1 MCNKSAFEGRPHCLR
16 GRSMLERKNISRKNF
31 AVLMQSPTFI
41 ILTVLSIYPLI
52 YTLYY
57 SMTNFYYISKDKMA
71 FVGLKNYIDLFK
83 NPYFIRAVINTI
95 KFTLACTILET
106 ITGVAVAVYVNG
118 LKHFRKIMRTIIL
131 LPNLLPPVTAAL
143 IWKIMLSNNYGI
155 INEFLALMHL
165 PVFNWFFDTRT
176 AMPVII
182 LIDVWQCMPF
192 VFLLIYA
199 SLQTV
204 PQTLYEAARID
215 GANGWHEF
223 RYITVPG
230 ISGAIILCLLLRTID
245 SFRMF
250 DKINILTGGGPANTT
265 ATITQFIYTYGI
277 KSLKFGYGSAGAVV
291 MAVIVMLLSV
301 QYIKKSMK

>member
-1 MCNKSAFEGRPHCLR
+1 
-16 GRSMLERKNISRKNF
+16 MLEKKSISRKTF
-31 AVLMQSPTFI
+31 AILMESPTFV
-41 ILTVLSIYPLI
+41 ILTVLSIYPFV

-57 SMTNFYYISKDKMA
+57 SLTNFYYISKDGLD
-71 FVGLKNYIDLFK
+71 FVGLKNYADLVR

-95 KFTLACTILET
+95 KFAVACTLLET
-106 ITGVAVAVYVNG
+106 VAGVAVAVYVNG
-118 LKHFRKIMRTIIL
+118 LRHFKKTMRTILL

-155 INEFLALMHL
+155 INEFLRFMHI

-204 PQTLYEAARID
+204 PQTLYEAAKID
-215 GANGWHEF
+215 GANKWHEF
-223 RYITVPG
+223 RYITMPC
-230 ISGAIILCLLLRTID
+230 ISGAVVLCLLLRTID

-291 MAVIVMLLSV
+291 MAAIVLLLSI

>member
-1 MCNKSAFEGRPHCLR
+1 ME
-16 GRSMLERKNISRKNF
+16 
-31 AVLMQSPTFI
+31 SPTFV
-41 ILTVLSIYPLI
+41 ILTVLSIYPFV

-57 SMTNFYYISKDKMA
+57 SLTNFYYISKDGLD
-71 FVGLKNYIDLFK
+71 FVGLKNYADLVR

-95 KFTLACTILET
+95 KFTVACTLLET
-106 ITGVAVAVYVNG
+106 VAGVAVAVYVNG
-118 LKHFRKIMRTIIL
+118 LRHFKKTMRTILL

-155 INEFLALMHL
+155 INEFLRFMHI

-204 PQTLYEAARID
+204 PQTLYEAAKID
-215 GANGWHEF
+215 GANKWHEF
-223 RYITVPG
+223 RYITMPC
-230 ISGAIILCLLLRTID
+230 ISGAVVLCLLLRTID

-277 KSLKFGYGSAGAVV
+277 KSLKFGYGSAGAGV
-291 MAVIVMLLSV
+291 MAAIVLLLSI

>member
-1 MCNKSAFEGRPHCLR
+1 
-16 GRSMLERKNISRKNF
+16 MLEKKSISRKTF
-31 AVLMQSPTFI
+31 AILMESPTFV
-41 ILTVLSIYPLI
+41 ILTVLSIYPFV

-57 SMTNFYYISKDKMA
+57 SLTNFYYISKDGLD
-71 FVGLKNYIDLFK
+71 FVGLKNYADLVR

-95 KFTLACTILET
+95 KFTVACTLLET
-106 ITGVAVAVYVNG
+106 VAGIAVAVYVNG
-118 LKHFRKIMRTIIL
+118 LRHFKKTMRTILL

-155 INEFLALMHL
+155 INEFLRFMHI

-199 SLQTV
+199 SLQIV
-204 PQTLYEAARID
+204 PQTLYEAAKID
-215 GANGWHEF
+215 GANKWHEF
-223 RYITVPG
+223 RYITMPC
-230 ISGAIILCLLLRTID
+230 ISGAVVLCLLLRTID

-291 MAVIVMLLSV
+291 MAAIVLLLSI

>member
-1 MCNKSAFEGRPHCLR
+1 
-16 GRSMLERKNISRKNF
+16 MLEKKSIARKTF
-31 AVLMQSPTFI
+31 AILMESPTFV
-41 ILTVLSIYPLI
+41 ILTVLSIYPFV

-57 SMTNFYYISKDKMA
+57 SLTNFYYISKDGLD
-71 FVGLKNYIDLFK
+71 FVGLKNYADLVR

-95 KFTLACTILET
+95 KFTVACTLLET
-106 ITGVAVAVYVNG
+106 VAGVAVAVYVNG
-118 LKHFRKIMRTIIL
+118 LRHFKKTMRTILL

-155 INEFLALMHL
+155 INEFLRFMHI

-204 PQTLYEAARID
+204 PQTLYEAAKID
-215 GANGWHEF
+215 GANKWHEF
-223 RYITVPG
+223 RYITMPC
-230 ISGAIILCLLLRTID
+230 ISGAVVLCLLLRTID

-291 MAVIVMLLSV
+291 MAAIVLLLSI

>member
-1 MCNKSAFEGRPHCLR
+1 
-16 GRSMLERKNISRKNF
+16 MLEKKSISRKTF
-31 AVLMQSPTFI
+31 AILMESPTFV
-41 ILTVLSIYPLI
+41 ILTVLSIYPFV

-57 SMTNFYYISKDKMA
+57 SLTNFYYISKDGLD
-71 FVGLKNYIDLFK
+71 FVGLKNYADLVR

-95 KFTLACTILET
+95 KFTVACTLLET
-106 ITGVAVAVYVNG
+106 VAGVAVAVYVNG
-118 LKHFRKIMRTIIL
+118 LRHFKKTMRTILL

-155 INEFLALMHL
+155 INEFLRFMHI

-204 PQTLYEAARID
+204 PQTLYEAAKID
-215 GANGWHEF
+215 GANKWHEF
-223 RYITVPG
+223 RYITMPC
-230 ISGAIILCLLLRTID
+230 ISGAVVLCLLLRTID

-291 MAVIVMLLSV
+291 MAAIVLMLSI
-301 QYIKKSMK
+301 QCIKKSMK

>member
-1 MCNKSAFEGRPHCLR
+1 ME
-16 GRSMLERKNISRKNF
+16 
-31 AVLMQSPTFI
+31 SPTFV
-41 ILTVLSIYPLI
+41 ILTVLSIYPFV

-57 SMTNFYYISKDKMA
+57 SLTNFYYISKDGLD
-71 FVGLKNYIDLFK
+71 FVGLKNYADLVR

-95 KFTLACTILET
+95 KFTVACTLLET
-106 ITGVAVAVYVNG
+106 VAGVAVAVYVNG
-118 LKHFRKIMRTIIL
+118 LRHFKKTMRTILL

-155 INEFLALMHL
+155 INEFLRFMHI

-204 PQTLYEAARID
+204 PQTLYEAAKID
-215 GANGWHEF
+215 GANKWHEF
-223 RYITVPG
+223 RYITMPC
-230 ISGAIILCLLLRTID
+230 ISGAVVLCLLLRTID

-291 MAVIVMLLSV
+291 MAAIVLLLSI

>member
-1 MCNKSAFEGRPHCLR
+1 
-16 GRSMLERKNISRKNF
+16 MLEKKSISRKTF
-31 AVLMQSPTFI
+31 AILMESPTFV
-41 ILTVLSIYPLI
+41 ILTVLSIYPFV

-57 SMTNFYYISKDKMA
+57 SLTNFYYISKDGLD
-71 FVGLKNYIDLFK
+71 FVGLKNYADLVR

-95 KFTLACTILET
+95 KFTVACTLLET
-106 ITGVAVAVYVNG
+106 VAGVAVAVYVNG
-118 LKHFRKIMRTIIL
+118 LRHFKKTMRTILL

-155 INEFLALMHL
+155 INEFLRFMHI

-204 PQTLYEAARID
+204 PQTLYEAAKID
-215 GANGWHEF
+215 GANKWHEF
-223 RYITVPG
+223 RYITMPC
-230 ISGAIILCLLLRTID
+230 ISGAVVLCLLLRTID

-291 MAVIVMLLSV
+291 MAAIVLMLSI

>member
-1 MCNKSAFEGRPHCLR
+1 
-16 GRSMLERKNISRKNF
+16 MLEKKSISRKTF
-31 AVLMQSPTFI
+31 AILMESPTFV
-41 ILTVLSIYPLI
+41 ILTVLSIYPFV

-57 SMTNFYYISKDKMA
+57 SLTNFYYISKDGLD
-71 FVGLKNYIDLFK
+71 FVGLKNYADLVR

-95 KFTLACTILET
+95 KFTVACTLLET
-106 ITGVAVAVYVNG
+106 VAGVAVAVYVNG
-118 LKHFRKIMRTIIL
+118 LRHFKKTMRTILL

-155 INEFLALMHL
+155 INEFLRFMHI

-204 PQTLYEAARID
+204 PQTLYEAAKID
-215 GANGWHEF
+215 GANKWHEF
-223 RYITVPG
+223 RYITMPC
-230 ISGAIILCLLLRTID
+230 ISGAVVLCLLLRNID

-291 MAVIVMLLSV
+291 MAAIVLLLSI

>member
-1 MCNKSAFEGRPHCLR
+1 ME
-16 GRSMLERKNISRKNF
+16 
-31 AVLMQSPTFI
+31 SPTFV
-41 ILTVLSIYPLI
+41 ILTVLSIYPFV

-57 SMTNFYYISKDKMA
+57 SLTNFYYISKDGLD
-71 FVGLKNYIDLFK
+71 FVGLKNYADLVR

-95 KFTLACTILET
+95 KFTVACTLLET
-106 ITGVAVAVYVNG
+106 VAGVAVAVYVNG
-118 LKHFRKIMRTIIL
+118 LRHFKKTMRTILL

-155 INEFLALMHL
+155 INEFLRFMHI

-199 SLQTV
+199 SLQIV
-204 PQTLYEAARID
+204 PQTLYEAAKID
-215 GANGWHEF
+215 GANKWHEF
-223 RYITVPG
+223 RYITMPC
-230 ISGAIILCLLLRTID
+230 ISGAVVLCLLLRTID

-291 MAVIVMLLSV
+291 MAAIVLLLSI

>member
-1 MCNKSAFEGRPHCLR
+1 
-16 GRSMLERKNISRKNF
+16 MLEKKSISRKTF
-31 AVLMQSPTFI
+31 AILMESPTFV
-41 ILTVLSIYPLI
+41 ILTVLSIYPFV

-57 SMTNFYYISKDKMA
+57 SLTNFYYISKDGLD
-71 FVGLKNYIDLFK
+71 FVGLKNYADLVR

-95 KFTLACTILET
+95 KFTVACTLLET
-106 ITGVAVAVYVNG
+106 VAGVAVAVYVNG
-118 LKHFRKIMRTIIL
+118 LRHFKKNMRTILL

-155 INEFLALMHL
+155 INEFLRFMHI

-204 PQTLYEAARID
+204 PQTLYEAAKID
-215 GANGWHEF
+215 GANKWHEF
-223 RYITVPG
+223 RYITMPC
-230 ISGAIILCLLLRTID
+230 ISGAVVLCLLLRTID

-291 MAVIVMLLSV
+291 MAAIVLLLSI

>member
-1 MCNKSAFEGRPHCLR
+1 ME
-16 GRSMLERKNISRKNF
+16 
-31 AVLMQSPTFI
+31 SPTFV
-41 ILTVLSIYPLI
+41 ILTVLSIYPFV

-57 SMTNFYYISKDKMA
+57 SLTNFYYISKDGLD
-71 FVGLKNYIDLFK
+71 FVGLKNYADLVR

-95 KFTLACTILET
+95 KFTVACTLLET
-106 ITGVAVAVYVNG
+106 VAGVAVAVYVNG
-118 LKHFRKIMRTIIL
+118 LRHFKKTMRTILL

-155 INEFLALMHL
+155 INEFLRFMHI

-204 PQTLYEAARID
+204 PQTLYEAAKID
-215 GANGWHEF
+215 GANKWHEF
-223 RYITVPG
+223 RYITMPC
-230 ISGAIILCLLLRTID
+230 ISGAVVLCLLLRTID

-265 ATITQFIYTYGI
+265 ATITQFIYIYGI

-291 MAVIVMLLSV
+291 MAAIVLLLSI
-301 QYIKKSMK
+301 QYIKKSIK

>member
-1 MCNKSAFEGRPHCLR
+1 ME
-16 GRSMLERKNISRKNF
+16 
-31 AVLMQSPTFI
+31 SPTFV
-41 ILTVLSIYPLI
+41 ILTVLSIYPFV

-57 SMTNFYYISKDKMA
+57 SLTNFYYISKDGLD
-71 FVGLKNYIDLFK
+71 FVGLKNYADLVR

-95 KFTLACTILET
+95 KFTVACTLLET
-106 ITGVAVAVYVNG
+106 VAGVAVAVYVNG
-118 LKHFRKIMRTIIL
+118 LRHFKKTMRTILL

-155 INEFLALMHL
+155 INEFLRFMHI

-204 PQTLYEAARID
+204 PQTLYEAAKID
-215 GANGWHEF
+215 GANKWHEF
-223 RYITVPG
+223 RYITMPC
-230 ISGAIILCLLLRTID
+230 ISGAVVLCLLLRTID

-291 MAVIVMLLSV
+291 MAAIVLLLSK

>member
-1 MCNKSAFEGRPHCLR
+1 
-16 GRSMLERKNISRKNF
+16 MLEKKSISRKTF
-31 AVLMQSPTFI
+31 AILMESPTFV
-41 ILTVLSIYPLI
+41 ILTVLSIYPFV

-57 SMTNFYYISKDKMA
+57 SLTNFYYISKDGLD
-71 FVGLKNYIDLFK
+71 FVGLKNYADLVR

-95 KFTLACTILET
+95 KFTVACTLLET
-106 ITGVAVAVYVNG
+106 VAGVAVAVYVNG
-118 LKHFRKIMRTIIL
+118 LRHFKKTMRTILL

-155 INEFLALMHL
+155 INDFLRFMHI

-204 PQTLYEAARID
+204 PQTLYEAAKID
-215 GANGWHEF
+215 GANKWHEF
-223 RYITVPG
+223 RYITMPC
-230 ISGAIILCLLLRTID
+230 ISGAVVLCLLLRTID

-291 MAVIVMLLSV
+291 MAAIVLLLSI

>member
-1 MCNKSAFEGRPHCLR
+1 
-16 GRSMLERKNISRKNF
+16 MLEKKSISRKTF
-31 AVLMQSPTFI
+31 AILMESPTFV
-41 ILTVLSIYPLI
+41 ILTVLSIYPFV

-57 SMTNFYYISKDKMA
+57 SLTNFYYISKDGLD
-71 FVGLKNYIDLFK
+71 FVGLKNYADLVR

-95 KFTLACTILET
+95 KFTVACTLLET
-106 ITGVAVAVYVNG
+106 VAGVAVAVYVNG
-118 LKHFRKIMRTIIL
+118 LRHFKKTMRTILL

-155 INEFLALMHL
+155 INEFLRFMHI

-204 PQTLYEAARID
+204 PQTLYEAAKID
-215 GANGWHEF
+215 GANKWHEF
-223 RYITVPG
+223 RYITMPC
-230 ISGAIILCLLLRTID
+230 ISGAVVLCLLLRTID

-250 DKINILTGGGPANTT
+250 DRINILTGGGPANTT

-291 MAVIVMLLSV
+291 MAAIVLLLSI

>member
-1 MCNKSAFEGRPHCLR
+1 
-16 GRSMLERKNISRKNF
+16 MLEKKSISRKTF
-31 AVLMQSPTFI
+31 AILMESPTFV
-41 ILTVLSIYPLI
+41 ILTVLSIYPFV

-57 SMTNFYYISKDKMA
+57 SLTNFYYISKDGLD
-71 FVGLKNYIDLFK
+71 FVGLKNYADLVR

-95 KFTLACTILET
+95 KFTVACTLLET
-106 ITGVAVAVYVNG
+106 VAGVAVAVYVNG
-118 LKHFRKIMRTIIL
+118 LRHFKKTMRTILL

-155 INEFLALMHL
+155 INEFLRFMHI

-176 AMPVII
+176 VMPVII

-204 PQTLYEAARID
+204 PQTLYEAAKID
-215 GANGWHEF
+215 GANKWHEF
-223 RYITVPG
+223 RYITMPC
-230 ISGAIILCLLLRTID
+230 ISGAVVLCLLLRTID

-291 MAVIVMLLSV
+291 MAAIVLLLSI

>member
-1 MCNKSAFEGRPHCLR
+1 ME
-16 GRSMLERKNISRKNF
+16 
-31 AVLMQSPTFI
+31 SPTFV
-41 ILTVLSIYPLI
+41 ILTVLSIYPFV

-57 SMTNFYYISKDKMA
+57 SLTNFYYISKDGLD
-71 FVGLKNYIDLFK
+71 FVGLKNYADLVR

-95 KFTLACTILET
+95 KFTVACTLLET
-106 ITGVAVAVYVNG
+106 VAGVAVAVYVNG
-118 LKHFRKIMRTIIL
+118 LRHFKKTMRTILL

-155 INEFLALMHL
+155 INEFLRFMHI

-182 LIDVWQCMPF
+182 LIDVWQCMPL

-204 PQTLYEAARID
+204 PQTLYEAAKID
-215 GANGWHEF
+215 GANKWHEF
-223 RYITVPG
+223 RYITMPC
-230 ISGAIILCLLLRTID
+230 ISGAVVLCLLLRTID

-291 MAVIVMLLSV
+291 MAAIVLLLSI

>member
-1 MCNKSAFEGRPHCLR
+1 MIEKKS
-16 GRSMLERKNISRKNF
+16 ISRRNF

-41 ILTVLSIYPLI
+41 ILTVLSIYPLV

-57 SMTNFYYISKDKMA
+57 SFTNFYYISKDKMG
-71 FVGLKNYIDLFK
+71 FVGFKNYVDLCK
-83 NPYFIRAVINTI
+83 NPYFIRAVLNTI
-95 KFTLACTILET
+95 KFTIACTFLET
-106 ITGVAVAVYVNG
+106 AAGIAVAVYING
-118 LKHFRKIMRTIIL
+118 LKHFRKTMRTIIL

-143 IWKIMLSNNYGI
+143 IWKIMLSNNYGV
-155 INEFLALMHL
+155 INEFLKFMHL
-165 PVFNWFFDTRT
+165 PVYNWFFDIRT
-176 AMPVII
+176 AMPVVI

-215 GANGWHEF
+215 GASGWHEF
-223 RYITVPG
+223 CYITVPG
-230 ISGAIILCLLLRTID
+230 ISGAIVLCLLLRTID

>member
-1 MCNKSAFEGRPHCLR
+1 
-16 GRSMLERKNISRKNF
+16 MLEKKSISRKTF
-31 AVLMQSPTFI
+31 AILMESPTFV
-41 ILTVLSIYPLI
+41 ILTVLSIYPFV

-57 SMTNFYYISKDKMA
+57 SLTNFYYISKDGLD
-71 FVGLKNYIDLFK
+71 FVGLKNYADLVR

-95 KFTLACTILET
+95 KFTVACTLLET
-106 ITGVAVAVYVNG
+106 VAGVAVAVYVNG
-118 LKHFRKIMRTIIL
+118 LRHFKKTMRTILL

-155 INEFLALMHL
+155 INEFLRFMHI

-199 SLQTV
+199 SLQIV
-204 PQTLYEAARID
+204 PQTLYEAAKID
-215 GANGWHEF
+215 GANKWHEF
-223 RYITVPG
+223 RYITMPC
-230 ISGAIILCLLLRTID
+230 ISGAVVLCLLLRTID

-291 MAVIVMLLSV
+291 MAAIVLLLSI

>member
-1 MCNKSAFEGRPHCLR
+1 MYASGDCGRR
-16 GRSMLERKNISRKNF
+16 
-31 AVLMQSPTFI
+31 
-41 ILTVLSIYPLI
+41 
-52 YTLYY
+52 
-57 SMTNFYYISKDKMA
+57 
-71 FVGLKNYIDLFK
+71 
-83 NPYFIRAVINTI
+83 
-95 KFTLACTILET
+95 TIL
-106 ITGVAVAVYVNG
+106 
-118 LKHFRKIMRTIIL
+118 L
-131 LPNLLPPVTAAL
+131 LPTLLPPVTAAL

-155 INEFLALMHL
+155 INEFLRFMHI

-192 VFLLIYA
+192 VFLPIYA

-204 PQTLYEAARID
+204 PQTLYEAAKID
-215 GANGWHEF
+215 GANKWHEF
-223 RYITVPG
+223 RYITMPC
-230 ISGAIILCLLLRTID
+230 ISGAVVLCLLLRTID

-291 MAVIVMLLSV
+291 MAAIVLLLSI

>member
-1 MCNKSAFEGRPHCLR
+1 
-16 GRSMLERKNISRKNF
+16 MLEKKSISRKTF
-31 AVLMQSPTFI
+31 AILMESPTFV
-41 ILTVLSIYPLI
+41 ILTVLSIYPFV

-57 SMTNFYYISKDKMA
+57 SLTNFYYISKDGLD
-71 FVGLKNYIDLFK
+71 FVGLKNYADLVR

-95 KFTLACTILET
+95 KFTVACTLLET
-106 ITGVAVAVYVNG
+106 VAGVAVAVYVTG
-118 LKHFRKIMRTIIL
+118 LRHFKKTMRTILL

-155 INEFLALMHL
+155 INEFLRFMHI

-204 PQTLYEAARID
+204 PQTLYEAAKID
-215 GANGWHEF
+215 GANKWHEF
-223 RYITVPG
+223 RYITMPC
-230 ISGAIILCLLLRTID
+230 ISGAVVLCLLLRTID

-291 MAVIVMLLSV
+291 MAAIVLLLSI

>member
-1 MCNKSAFEGRPHCLR
+1 
-16 GRSMLERKNISRKNF
+16 MLEKKSISRKTF
-31 AVLMQSPTFI
+31 AILMESPTFV
-41 ILTVLSIYPLI
+41 ILTVLSIYPFV

-57 SMTNFYYISKDKMA
+57 SLTNFYYISKDGLD
-71 FVGLKNYIDLFK
+71 FVGLKNYADLVR

-95 KFTLACTILET
+95 KFTVACTLLET
-106 ITGVAVAVYVNG
+106 VAGVAVAVYVNG
-118 LKHFRKIMRTIIL
+118 LRHFKKTMRTILL

-155 INEFLALMHL
+155 INEFLRFMHI

-182 LIDVWQCMPF
+182 LIDVWQGMPF

-204 PQTLYEAARID
+204 PQTLYEAAKID
-215 GANGWHEF
+215 GANKWHEF
-223 RYITVPG
+223 RYITMPC
-230 ISGAIILCLLLRTID
+230 ISGAVVLCLLLRTID

-291 MAVIVMLLSV
+291 MAAIVLLLSI

>member
-1 MCNKSAFEGRPHCLR
+1 ME
-16 GRSMLERKNISRKNF
+16 
-31 AVLMQSPTFI
+31 SPTCV
-41 ILTVLSIYPLI
+41 ILTVLSIYPFV

-57 SMTNFYYISKDKMA
+57 SLTNFYYISKDGLD
-71 FVGLKNYIDLFK
+71 FVGLKNYADLVR

-95 KFTLACTILET
+95 KFTVACTLLET
-106 ITGVAVAVYVNG
+106 VAGVAVAVYVNG
-118 LKHFRKIMRTIIL
+118 LRHFKKTMRTILL

-155 INEFLALMHL
+155 INEFLRFMHI

-204 PQTLYEAARID
+204 PQTLYEAAKID
-215 GANGWHEF
+215 GANKWHEF
-223 RYITVPG
+223 RYITMPC
-230 ISGAIILCLLLRTID
+230 ISGAVVLCLLLRTID

-291 MAVIVMLLSV
+291 MAAIVLLLSI

>member
-1 MCNKSAFEGRPHCLR
+1 ME
-16 GRSMLERKNISRKNF
+16 
-31 AVLMQSPTFI
+31 SPTFV
-41 ILTVLSIYPLI
+41 ILTVLSIYPFV

-57 SMTNFYYISKDKMA
+57 SLTNFYYISKDGLD
-71 FVGLKNYIDLFK
+71 FVGLKNYADLVR

-95 KFTLACTILET
+95 KFTVACTLLET
-106 ITGVAVAVYVNG
+106 VAGVAVAVYVNG
-118 LKHFRKIMRTIIL
+118 LRHFKKTMRTILL

-155 INEFLALMHL
+155 INEFLRFMHI

-204 PQTLYEAARID
+204 PQTLYEAAKID
-215 GANGWHEF
+215 GANKWHEF
-223 RYITVPG
+223 RYITMPC
-230 ISGAIILCLLLRTID
+230 ISCAVVLCLLLRTID

-291 MAVIVMLLSV
+291 MAAIVLLLSI

>member
-1 MCNKSAFEGRPHCLR
+1 ME
-16 GRSMLERKNISRKNF
+16 
-31 AVLMQSPTFI
+31 SPTFV
-41 ILTVLSIYPLI
+41 ILTVLSIYPFV

-57 SMTNFYYISKDKMA
+57 SLTNFYYISKDGLD
-71 FVGLKNYIDLFK
+71 FVGLKNYADLVR

-95 KFTLACTILET
+95 KFTVACTLLET
-106 ITGVAVAVYVNG
+106 VAGVAVAVYVNG
-118 LKHFRKIMRTIIL
+118 LRHFKKTMRTILL

-155 INEFLALMHL
+155 INEFLRFMHI

-182 LIDVWQCMPF
+182 LIDVWQCMLF

-204 PQTLYEAARID
+204 PQTLYEAAKID
-215 GANGWHEF
+215 GANKWHEF
-223 RYITVPG
+223 RYITMPC
-230 ISGAIILCLLLRTID
+230 ISGAVVLCLLLRTID

-291 MAVIVMLLSV
+291 MAAIVLLLSI

>member
-1 MCNKSAFEGRPHCLR
+1 
-16 GRSMLERKNISRKNF
+16 MLEKKSISRKTF
-31 AVLMQSPTFI
+31 AILMESPTFV
-41 ILTVLSIYPLI
+41 ILTVLSIYPFV

-57 SMTNFYYISKDKMA
+57 SLTNFYYISKDGLD
-71 FVGLKNYIDLFK
+71 FVGLKNYADLVR

-95 KFTLACTILET
+95 KFTVACTLLET
-106 ITGVAVAVYVNG
+106 VAGVAVAVYVNG
-118 LKHFRKIMRTIIL
+118 LRHFKKTMRTILL

-155 INEFLALMHL
+155 INEFLRFMHI

-182 LIDVWQCMPF
+182 LIEVWQCMPF

-204 PQTLYEAARID
+204 PQTLYEAAKID
-215 GANGWHEF
+215 GANKWHEF
-223 RYITVPG
+223 RYITMPC
-230 ISGAIILCLLLRTID
+230 ISGAVVLCLLLRTID

-291 MAVIVMLLSV
+291 MAAIVLLLSI

>member
-1 MCNKSAFEGRPHCLR
+1 ME
-16 GRSMLERKNISRKNF
+16 
-31 AVLMQSPTFI
+31 SPTFV
-41 ILTVLSIYPLI
+41 ILTVLSIYPFV

-57 SMTNFYYISKDKMA
+57 SLTNFYYISKDGLD
-71 FVGLKNYIDLFK
+71 FVGLKNYADLVR

-95 KFTLACTILET
+95 KFTVACTLLET
-106 ITGVAVAVYVNG
+106 VAGVAVAVYVNG
-118 LKHFRKIMRTIIL
+118 LRHFKKTMRTILL

-155 INEFLALMHL
+155 INEFLRFMHI

-204 PQTLYEAARID
+204 PQTLYEAAKID
-215 GANGWHEF
+215 GANKWHEF
-223 RYITVPG
+223 RYITMPC
-230 ISGAIILCLLLRTID
+230 ISGAVVLCLLLRTID

-265 ATITQFIYTYGI
+265 ATITQFIYIYGI

-291 MAVIVMLLSV
+291 MAAIVLLLSI

>member
-1 MCNKSAFEGRPHCLR
+1 
-16 GRSMLERKNISRKNF
+16 MLEKKSISRKTF
-31 AVLMQSPTFI
+31 AILMESPTFV
-41 ILTVLSIYPLI
+41 ILTVLSIYPFV

-57 SMTNFYYISKDKMA
+57 SLTNFYYISKDGLD
-71 FVGLKNYIDLFK
+71 FVGLKNYADLVR

-95 KFTLACTILET
+95 KFTVACTLLET
-106 ITGVAVAVYVNG
+106 VAGVAVAVYVNG
-118 LKHFRKIMRTIIL
+118 LRHFKKTMRTILL

-155 INEFLALMHL
+155 INEFLRFMHI

-204 PQTLYEAARID
+204 PQTLYEAAKID
-215 GANGWHEF
+215 GANKWHEF
-223 RYITVPG
+223 RYITMPC
-230 ISGAIILCLLLRTID
+230 ISGAVVLCLLLRTID

-291 MAVIVMLLSV
+291 MAAIVLLLSI
-301 QYIKKSMK
+301 QYIKKSMT

>member
-1 MCNKSAFEGRPHCLR
+1 ME
-16 GRSMLERKNISRKNF
+16 
-31 AVLMQSPTFI
+31 SPTFV
-41 ILTVLSIYPLI
+41 ILTVLSIYPFV

-57 SMTNFYYISKDKMA
+57 SLTNFYYISKDGLD
-71 FVGLKNYIDLFK
+71 FVGLKNYADLVR

-95 KFTLACTILET
+95 KFTVACTLLET
-106 ITGVAVAVYVNG
+106 VAGVAVAVYVNG
-118 LKHFRKIMRTIIL
+118 LRHFKKTMRTILL

-155 INEFLALMHL
+155 INEFLRFMHI
-165 PVFNWFFDTRT
+165 PGFNWFFDTRT

-204 PQTLYEAARID
+204 PQTLYEAAKID
-215 GANGWHEF
+215 GANKWHEF
-223 RYITVPG
+223 RYITMPC
-230 ISGAIILCLLLRTID
+230 ISGAVVLCLLLRTID

-291 MAVIVMLLSV
+291 MAAIVLLLSI

>member
-1 MCNKSAFEGRPHCLR
+1 
-16 GRSMLERKNISRKNF
+16 MLEKKSISRKTF
-31 AVLMQSPTFI
+31 AILMESPTFV
-41 ILTVLSIYPLI
+41 ILTVLSIYPLV
-52 YTLYY
+52 YTLCY
-57 SMTNFYYISKDKMA
+57 SLTNFYYISKDRMS
-71 FVGLKNYIDLFK
+71 FIGLKNYADLAR

-95 KFTLACTILET
+95 KFTVACTLLET
-106 ITGVAVAVYVNG
+106 AAGIGVAVYVNG
-118 LKHFRKIMRTIIL
+118 LRHFKKTMRTILL

-155 INEFLALMHL
+155 INEFLRFMHI

-176 AMPVII
+176 AMPIII

-204 PQTLYEAARID
+204 PQTLYEAAKID

-223 RYITVPG
+223 RYITMPC
-230 ISGAIILCLLLRTID
+230 ISGAVVLCLLLRTID

-291 MAVIVMLLSV
+291 MAAIVLLLSV

>member
-1 MCNKSAFEGRPHCLR
+1 ME
-16 GRSMLERKNISRKNF
+16 
-31 AVLMQSPTFI
+31 SPTFV
-41 ILTVLSIYPLI
+41 ILTVLSIYPLV

-57 SMTNFYYISKDKMA
+57 SLTNFYYISKDGMS
-71 FVGLKNYIDLFK
+71 FIGLKNYADLAR

-95 KFTLACTILET
+95 KFTVACTLLET
-106 ITGVAVAVYVNG
+106 VAGVAVAVYVNG
-118 LKHFRKIMRTIIL
+118 LRHIKKTMRTILL

-155 INEFLALMHL
+155 INEFLRFMHI

-204 PQTLYEAARID
+204 PQTLYEAAKID
-215 GANGWHEF
+215 GANKWHEF
-223 RYITVPG
+223 RYITMPC
-230 ISGAIILCLLLRTID
+230 ISGAVVLCLLLRTID

-291 MAVIVMLLSV
+291 MAAIVLLLSI

>member
-1 MCNKSAFEGRPHCLR
+1 
-16 GRSMLERKNISRKNF
+16 MLEKKSISRKTF
-31 AVLMQSPTFI
+31 AILMESPTCV
-41 ILTVLSIYPLI
+41 ILTVLSIYPFV

-57 SMTNFYYISKDKMA
+57 SLTNFYYISKDGLD
-71 FVGLKNYIDLFK
+71 FVGLKNYADLVR

-95 KFTLACTILET
+95 KFTVACTLLET
-106 ITGVAVAVYVNG
+106 VAGVAVAVYVNG
-118 LKHFRKIMRTIIL
+118 LRHFKKTMRTILL

-155 INEFLALMHL
+155 INEFLRFMHI

-204 PQTLYEAARID
+204 PQTLYEAAKID
-215 GANGWHEF
+215 GANKWHEF
-223 RYITVPG
+223 RYITMPC
-230 ISGAIILCLLLRTID
+230 ISGAVVLCLLLRTID

-291 MAVIVMLLSV
+291 MAAIVLLLSI

>member
-1 MCNKSAFEGRPHCLR
+1 
-16 GRSMLERKNISRKNF
+16 MLEKKSISRKTF
-31 AVLMQSPTFI
+31 AILMESPTFV
-41 ILTVLSIYPLI
+41 ILTVLSIYPFV

-57 SMTNFYYISKDKMA
+57 SLTNFYYISKDGLD
-71 FVGLKNYIDLFK
+71 FVGLKNYADLVR

-95 KFTLACTILET
+95 KFTVACTLLET
-106 ITGVAVAVYVNG
+106 AAGIGVAVYVNG
-118 LKHFRKIMRTIIL
+118 LRHFKKTMRTILL

-155 INEFLALMHL
+155 INEFLRFMHI

-204 PQTLYEAARID
+204 PQTLYEAAKID
-215 GANGWHEF
+215 GANKWHEF
-223 RYITVPG
+223 RYITMPC
-230 ISGAIILCLLLRTID
+230 ISGAVVLCLLLRTID

-291 MAVIVMLLSV
+291 MAAIVLLLSI

>member
-1 MCNKSAFEGRPHCLR
+1 ME
-16 GRSMLERKNISRKNF
+16 
-31 AVLMQSPTFI
+31 SPTFV
-41 ILTVLSIYPLI
+41 ILTVLSIYPFV

-57 SMTNFYYISKDKMA
+57 SLTNFYYISKDGLD
-71 FVGLKNYIDLFK
+71 FVGLKNYADLVR

-95 KFTLACTILET
+95 KFTVACTLLET
-106 ITGVAVAVYVNG
+106 VAGFAVAVYVNG
-118 LKHFRKIMRTIIL
+118 LRHFKKTMRTILL

-155 INEFLALMHL
+155 INEFLRFMHI

-204 PQTLYEAARID
+204 PQTLYEAAKID
-215 GANGWHEF
+215 GANKWHEF
-223 RYITVPG
+223 RYITMPC
-230 ISGAIILCLLLRTID
+230 ISGAVVLCLLLRTID

-291 MAVIVMLLSV
+291 MAAIVLLLSI

>member
-1 MCNKSAFEGRPHCLR
+1 
-16 GRSMLERKNISRKNF
+16 MLEKKSISRKTF
-31 AVLMQSPTFI
+31 AILMESPTFV
-41 ILTVLSIYPLI
+41 ILTVLSIYPFV

-57 SMTNFYYISKDKMA
+57 SLTNFYYISKDGLD
-71 FVGLKNYIDLFK
+71 FVGLKNYADLVR

-95 KFTLACTILET
+95 KFTVACTLLET
-106 ITGVAVAVYVNG
+106 VAGVAVAVYVNG
-118 LKHFRKIMRTIIL
+118 LRHFKKTMRTILL

-155 INEFLALMHL
+155 INEFLRFMHI

-204 PQTLYEAARID
+204 PQTLYEAAKID
-215 GANGWHEF
+215 GANKWHEF
-223 RYITVPG
+223 RYITMPC
-230 ISGAIILCLLLRTID
+230 ISGAVVLCLLLRTID

-265 ATITQFIYTYGI
+265 ATITQFIYIYGI

-291 MAVIVMLLSV
+291 MAAIVLLLSK

>member
-1 MCNKSAFEGRPHCLR
+1 
-16 GRSMLERKNISRKNF
+16 MLEKKSISRKTF
-31 AVLMQSPTFI
+31 AILMESPTFV
-41 ILTVLSIYPLI
+41 ILTVLSIYPFV

-57 SMTNFYYISKDKMA
+57 SLTNFYYISKDGLD
-71 FVGLKNYIDLFK
+71 FVGLKNYADLVR

-95 KFTLACTILET
+95 KFTVACTLLET
-106 ITGVAVAVYVNG
+106 VAGVAVAVYVNG
-118 LKHFRKIMRTIIL
+118 LRHFKKTMRTILL
-131 LPNLLPPVTAAL
+131 LPNLLTPVTAAL

-155 INEFLALMHL
+155 INEFLRFMHI

-204 PQTLYEAARID
+204 PQTLYEAAKID
-215 GANGWHEF
+215 GANKWHEF
-223 RYITVPG
+223 RYITMPC
-230 ISGAIILCLLLRTID
+230 ISGAVVLCLLLRTID

-291 MAVIVMLLSV
+291 MAAIVLLLSI

>member
-1 MCNKSAFEGRPHCLR
+1 
-16 GRSMLERKNISRKNF
+16 MLEKKSISRKTF
-31 AVLMQSPTFI
+31 AILMESPTFV
-41 ILTVLSIYPLI
+41 ILTVLSIYPFV

-57 SMTNFYYISKDKMA
+57 SLTNFYYISKDGLD
-71 FVGLKNYIDLFK
+71 FVGLKNYADLVR

-95 KFTLACTILET
+95 KFTVACTLLET
-106 ITGVAVAVYVNG
+106 VAGVAVAAYVNG
-118 LKHFRKIMRTIIL
+118 LRHFKKTMRTILL

-155 INEFLALMHL
+155 INEFLRFMHI

-204 PQTLYEAARID
+204 PQTLYEAAKID
-215 GANGWHEF
+215 GANKWHEF
-223 RYITVPG
+223 RYITMPC
-230 ISGAIILCLLLRTID
+230 ISGAVVLCLLLRTID

-291 MAVIVMLLSV
+291 MAAIVLLLSI

>member
-1 MCNKSAFEGRPHCLR
+1 
-16 GRSMLERKNISRKNF
+16 MLEKKSISRKTF
-31 AVLMQSPTFI
+31 AILMESPTFV
-41 ILTVLSIYPLI
+41 ILTVLSIYPFV

-57 SMTNFYYISKDKMA
+57 SLTNFYYISKDGLD
-71 FVGLKNYIDLFK
+71 FVGLKNYADLVR

-95 KFTLACTILET
+95 KFTVACTLLET
-106 ITGVAVAVYVNG
+106 VAGVAVAVYVNG
-118 LKHFRKIMRTIIL
+118 LRHFKKTMRTILL

-155 INEFLALMHL
+155 INEFLRFMHI

-204 PQTLYEAARID
+204 PQTLYEAAKID
-215 GANGWHEF
+215 GANKWHEF
-223 RYITVPG
+223 RYITMPC
-230 ISGAIILCLLLRTID
+230 ISGAVVLCLLLRTID

-265 ATITQFIYTYGI
+265 ATITQFIYIYGI

-291 MAVIVMLLSV
+291 MAAIVLLLSI

>member
-1 MCNKSAFEGRPHCLR
+1 
-16 GRSMLERKNISRKNF
+16 MLEKKSISRKTF
-31 AVLMQSPTFI
+31 AILMESPTFV
-41 ILTVLSIYPLI
+41 ILTVLSIYPFV

-57 SMTNFYYISKDKMA
+57 SLTNFYYISKDGLD
-71 FVGLKNYIDLFK
+71 FVGLKNYADLVR

-95 KFTLACTILET
+95 KFTVACTLLET
-106 ITGVAVAVYVNG
+106 VAGVAVAVYVNG
-118 LKHFRKIMRTIIL
+118 LRHFKKTMRTILL

-155 INEFLALMHL
+155 INEFLRFMHI

-204 PQTLYEAARID
+204 SQTLYEAAKID
-215 GANGWHEF
+215 GANKWHEF
-223 RYITVPG
+223 RYITMPC
-230 ISGAIILCLLLRTID
+230 ISGAVVLCLLLRTID

-291 MAVIVMLLSV
+291 MAAIVLLLSI